1 MDARSGEPGLDIP
14 QTRQRLEP
22 ALTSAPQPLQAK
34 ANIAPESLIRTARTL
49 RRRDYSASKARKKV
63 AISGRLLL
71 FIVLHRCSRA
81 PVPAEAGV
89 SVIGRPTGCLETQ
102 KWHYGALEGE
112 GTGSFAL
119 SAAMRD
125 AAPVAAGL

>member
-1 MDARSGEPGLDIP
+1 MDARSSEPGLDIP

-63 AISGRLLL
+63 PISGRLLL

-89 SVIGRPTGCLETQ
+89 SVIGRPYRLLGNPEVAF
-102 KWHYGALEGE
+102 GAPEGE

-125 AAPVAAGL
+125 ASPVAAGL